1 MRKQDRSTKLW
12 VPTPVYAH
20 SLLSTVLKLM
30 MTLQTSSVYILLQT
44 AACRRAIGDHQE
56 AAEVYEHGIAAHEVD
71 VFYANGIGYSHRR
84 RPFEHGREDEASG
97 TL

>member
-20 SLLSTVLKLM
+20 SLLSTVSKLM
-30 MTLQTSSVYILLQT
+30 MTLLLQT